1 VIDSYS
7 RALTLAA
14 AIGAGIT
21 AGVYF
26 AFSTFIMT
34 GLRRLTAAQSIAAMN
49 AINKAA
55 PNPLFM
61 LALFG
66 TAIACVLLAISG
78 FRHRGDPAAVWQ
90 LVGCGLYIVSVLV
103 TVAYHIPRNE
113 GLMKIDPN
121 AARASA
127 IWSHFVTP
135 WIAWNHVRT
144 LTSIGGTASLI
155 VALRAS

>member
-1 VIDSYS
+1 MIDGYA
-7 RALTLAA
+7 RGLTLAA

-34 GLRRLTAAQSIAAMN
+34 GLRRLSHAQSIAAMN

-66 TAIACVLLAISG
+66 TAIACVVLAVHG
-78 FRHRGDPAAVWQ
+78 LRNRDAATGW
-90 LVGCGLYIVSVLV
+90 LILGCALYIISALV
-103 TVAYHIPRNE
+103 TVVYHIPHNDA
-113 GLMKIDPN
+113 LMTVDPN
-121 AARASA
+121 ATGAGTT
-127 IWSHFVTP
+127 WSHFVTP
-135 WIAWNHVRT
+135 WLAWNHVRT
-144 LTSIGGTASLI
+144 VTSLAGTVSL
-155 VALRAS
+155 VLALRAT

>member
-1 VIDSYS
+1 MIDGYA
-7 RALTLAA
+7 RGLTLAA

-34 GLRRLTAAQSIAAMN
+34 GLRRLSHAQSIAAMN

-66 TAIACVLLAISG
+66 TAIACVVLAIHG
-78 FRHRGDPAAVWQ
+78 LRNRDAATVW
-90 LVGCGLYIVSVLV
+90 LLLGCALYLISALV
-103 TVAYHIPRNE
+103 TVAYHIPHNE
-113 GLMKIDPN
+113 ALMTVDPN
-121 AARASA
+121 ANGAGTT
-127 IWSHFVTP
+127 WSRFVRP
-135 WIAWNHVRT
+135 WLAWNHVRT
-144 LTSIGGTASLI
+144 VTSVAGTVSL
-155 VALRAS
+155 VLALRAT